1 MALAIDLGASTIKIF
16 GCDQRVR
23 GLANY
28 ARTLW
33 LRGFSEKALSMAQ
46 QAINEA
52 EHQDHPVSL
61 CLSLT
66 FGSGV
71 FLWTGDLPRA
81 NGLIDR
87 LIAYAGQ
94 YSLDP
99 YHAVGTALSGALA
112 IARNEAELG
121 VGLLRTALKILQKE
135 QYNVLMPEVTGALAE
150 CLQLIGH
157 FKEALHVIDGIIK
170 RVTDSGATFY
180 LAELIRI
187 KARILSCTRQPGC
200 PLTVNCLSEA
210 ITIAGN
216 SRRSRYNSGWQSTW
230 LACWQR
236 VGSASRHVASF
247 RQFMIALGRDLQR
260 RISGRHVSSL
270 QSWPSLAE

>member
-1 MALAIDLGASTIKIF
+1 VTRAFAALRTTLG
-16 GCDQRVR
+16 
-23 GLANY
+23 
-28 ARTLW
+28 
-33 LRGFSEKALSMAQ
+33 
-46 QAINEA
+46 
-52 EHQDHPVSL
+52 L

-121 VGLLRTALKILQKE
+121 VGLLRTALKTLQKE

-187 KARILSCTRQPGC
+187 KARILSCTRQSGC
-200 PLTVNCLSEA
+200 PLTVNCLNEA
-210 ITIAGN
+210 ITIAREQ
-216 SRRSRYNSGWQSTW
+216 SALALQLRVAIDLARLLAESGEREP
-230 LACWQR
+230 A
-236 VGSASRHVASF
+236 
-247 RQFMIALGRDLQR
+247 R
-260 RISGRHVSSL
+260 RIISPVYDRFREGFVTADLRAARKL
-270 QSWPSLAE
+270 IAELA

>member
-1 MALAIDLGASTIKIF
+1 MCPRQPFRRIQKAEPPKQNESMRRYVLSVLRGAGSLRSVAPLEWVLGTAFHGLGNQAAAQQHCERGMALAIDLGASTIKIF

-87 LIAYAGQ
+87 ICRAVFAG
-94 YSLDP
+94 SLP
-99 YHAVGTALSGALA
+99 RCRHCAKRSTRNRPQRGRAWRWFAANRPQNLA
-112 IARNEAELG
+112 
-121 VGLLRTALKILQKE
+121 
-135 QYNVLMPEVTGALAE
+135 
-150 CLQLIGH
+150 
-157 FKEALHVIDGIIK
+157 K
-170 RVTDSGATFY
+170 RAIQRLDAGSDRRFSRMSTTDWPF
-180 LAELIRI
+180 
-187 KARILSCTRQPGC
+187 Q
-200 PLTVNCLSEA
+200 
-210 ITIAGN
+210 
-216 SRRSRYNSGWQSTW
+216 
-230 LACWQR
+230 
-236 VGSASRHVASF
+236 GSPPCH
-247 RQFMIALGRDLQR
+247 
-260 RISGRHVSSL
+260 
-270 QSWPSLAE
+270 